1 VQAHHGF
8 VDGYHIHL
16 LAQRIALEL
25 ADIMR
30 YARDDTGIGSTI

>member
-16 LAQRIALEL
+16 LARQIADEL
-25 ADIMR
+25 AEIMR
-30 YARDDTGIGSTI
+30 

>member
-16 LAQRIALEL
+16 LAETIA
-25 ADIMR
+25 
-30 YARDDTGIGSTI
+30 ARVTGIIQA